1 MESQDMKGF
10 NPQLVRL
17 VNSSYSE
24 ADRESQQTDEY
35 MVTKIFYADQD
46 EPLFKYSTMTS
57 SDFGGR
63 WGQQHKSELNFDK
76 TQLTIKSFDV
86 DFSYSGSSKGEEKV

>member
-10 NPQLVRL
+10 NPQLVKQ

-35 MVTKIFYADQD
+35 MVTKIIYADQQ
-46 EPLFKYSTMTS
+46 EPLFVYSTSTS
-57 SDFGGR
+57 SDIGGR
-63 WGQQHKSELNFDK
+63 WGRQHESYLSEDK
-76 TQLTIKSFDV
+76 TQLIIKSFSV
-86 DFSYSGSSKGEEKV
+86 DQSYSGSKKGEEEV